1 MVRKKKKMTTT
12 EMVNLNINKNTNMN
26 TGKKRGRPRKN
37 QVAEYNVTVPAVIDF
52 DIVKL
57 NNLDIDPR
65 MMETMESGMMIDDL
79 ISHEGGIP
87 CATNIMCIGDP
98 GVGKTT
104 VLLDLLAGVQ
114 NKGRKCLFISGEMG
128 KKQMF
133 KYTQRFPQFGSV
145 QTLFMSDYL
154 EHNTK
159 DVIEQVMNMGWDLI
173 LIDSIAEIIE
183 GVRDDNKWD
192 RKQAESWLVDLCVKN
207 NKGENKKDAY
217 TSFLLIQQVT
227 KSGEFVGSNKLKH
240 MTDAMMEMRRESD
253 RDGGGT
259 YINFIKNR
267 NGNVDVKFGYQLNN
281 DEIYYGTRVNEGDD
295 E

>member
-1 MVRKKKKMTTT
+1 
-12 EMVNLNINKNTNMN
+12 MN
-26 TGKKRGRPRKN
+26 TGKKRGRPSKK
-37 QVAEYNVTVPAVIDF
+37 QVANFTVTPSAPLSL

-57 NNLDIDPR
+57 SRLDIDPR
-65 MMETMESGMMIDDL
+65 MMETMKSGMAIDDL
-79 ISHEGGIP
+79 ISHEGGVP

-104 VLLDLLAGVQ
+104 VLLDLLASIN

-133 KYTQRFPQFGSV
+133 KYTQRFPQFGNI
-145 QTLFMSDYL
+145 QTLFMADYL

-159 DVIEQVMNMGWDLI
+159 DVIEKVMNMGWDLI

-192 RKQAESWLVDLCVKN
+192 RKQAESWLVDMCVKN
-207 NKGENKKDAY
+207 NKGENDKNAY

-240 MTDAMMEMRRESD
+240 MTDAMMEMRRESE
-253 RDGGGT
+253 RNGGGT
-259 YINFIKNR
+259 YMNFIKNR
-267 NGNVDVKFGYQLNN
+267 NGNVDVKFGYMLQN
-281 DEIYYGTRVNEGDD
+281 DYINYGTEVSEEEG

>member
-1 MVRKKKKMTTT
+1 
-12 EMVNLNINKNTNMN
+12 MN
-26 TGKKRGRPRKN
+26 TIKKKRGRPSKN
-37 QVAEYNVTVPAVIDF
+37 QVANFNVSISTPLSL

-57 NNLDIDPR
+57 NRLDIDPR
-65 MMETMESGMMIDDL
+65 MMETMKSGMAIDDL
-79 ISHEGGIP
+79 ISHEGGVP

-104 VLLDLLAGVQ
+104 VLLDLLASIN

-133 KYTQRFPQFGSV
+133 KYTQRFPQFGNI
-145 QTLFMSDYL
+145 QTLFMADYL

-159 DVIEQVMNMGWDLI
+159 DVIEKVMDMGWDLI

-192 RKQAESWLVDLCVKN
+192 RKQAESWLVDMCIKN
-207 NKGENKKDAY
+207 NKGENDKDLF

-240 MTDAMMEMRRESD
+240 MTDAMMEMRRRSD

-259 YINFIKNR
+259 YMNFIKNR
-267 NGNVDVKFGYQLNN
+267 NGDVNMQFNYELQNN
-281 DEIYYGTRVNEGDD
+281 GIYYGTITRAEDD
-295 E
+295 DAE